1 MNALAWNKIIAALIL
16 ALLFY
21 KGIEIYAE
29 GAFEVAEPQVK
40 AYVVEGLVA
49 EEVEAV
55 AVAEPA
61 APVADIMALLA
72 VASPEQGKRIFR
84 RCQACHDASQDGAHK
99 IGPNLFAV
107 MGAPVAQH
115 SDYRY
120 SDALAGHGGTWDFAT
135 MDDWLAS
142 PAEAVPGNKM
152 SFGGMP
158 KAGDRAAL
166 IAYLNSQ
173 SDNPLALPVA
183 PPMAAQPEAAEEV
196 IEEVIEEMI
205 EEAIEE
211 AVMEEVEAVGEA
223 AEAVEEAVAVPD
235 EETATEPEPEAEP
248 APAPAETLEVD
259 TPTDVSE
266 EDVTEDASEEGGAED
281 EDS

>member
-1 MNALAWNKIIAALIL
+1 MNALARNKIIAALII
-16 ALLFY
+16 ALLLY

-55 AVAEPA
+55 VAAEPV
-61 APVADIMALLA
+61 APPEGVTALLA
-72 VASPEQGKRIFR
+72 AASPEQGKRIFR
-84 RCQACHDASQDGAHK
+84 RCQACHDTSQGGAHK
-99 IGPNLFAV
+99 IGPNLFAII
-107 MGAPVAQH
+107 GAPVAQH
-115 SDYRY
+115 GDYRY
-120 SDALAGHGGTWDFAT
+120 SDALAGHGGNWDFAL

-183 PPMAAQPEAAEEV
+183 AEPEVAEEV
-196 IEEVIEEMI
+196 IEEDTED
-205 EEAIEE
+205 
-211 AVMEEVEAVGEA
+211 AVMEEAAKEAVVEDAMPAEEIEEEA
-223 AEAVEEAVAVPD
+223 MPAEDAAEEATQVVEEAVEEP
-235 EETATEPEPEAEP
+235 ATEPEAKPT
-248 APAPAETLEVD
+248 ETLEVD
-259 TPTDVSE
+259 APTD
-266 EDVTEDASEEGGAED
+266 ASAEGGEGTEEGATED